1 MPHNNVTQKSTILK
15 AIHRASAQLR
25 GLYGLSDPLPPPKRM
40 RVDARKSV
48 EEIFES
54 EYFAFRNTFLVMQ
67 SVHRLV
73 FEQWRLDANKPG
85 FDTAFQANLQIYK
98 RNLEE
103 EEQVFSVGFLYQ
115 KYGSGVDTKRE
126 LKDEELKEMR
136 GSFTYAN
143 QFSARLNMIQVL
155 TRANFVSDIL
165 EFQKRYE
172 NMGVYLTRLN
182 ALKLKF
188 DMKNAE
194 GKGYDEL
201 NSVLIELRKQVSEF
215 EN

>member
-1 MPHNNVTQKSTILK
+1 MPHNNRVTQKSMVLK
-15 AIHRASAQLR
+15 AINRASLQIR
-25 GLYGLSDPLPPPKRM
+25 GLSDPIPPPKRM

-48 EEIFES
+48 EDQFDEA
-54 EYFAFRNTFLVMQ
+54 YFTFRKKFLTMQ

-73 FEQWRLDANKPG
+73 FEQWTLDAHNPG

-98 RNLEE
+98 RNLERE
-103 EEQVFSVGFLYQ
+103 ERLFAVGFLYS

-126 LKDEELKEMR
+126 LTDEELKEMR

-143 QFSARLNMIQVL
+143 QFSARLNMIREL
-155 TRANFVSDIL
+155 TRANFVSEIL

-188 DMKNAE
+188 DMRVQ
-194 GKGYDEL
+194 KGQGYEEL
-201 NSVLIELRKQVSEF
+201 NQVLIELRKQVSEF